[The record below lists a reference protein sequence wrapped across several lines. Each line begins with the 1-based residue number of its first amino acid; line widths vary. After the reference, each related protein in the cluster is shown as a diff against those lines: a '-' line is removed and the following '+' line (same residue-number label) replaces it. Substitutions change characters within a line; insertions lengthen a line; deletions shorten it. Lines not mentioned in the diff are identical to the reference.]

1 MKNQFFGDNR
11 DLFKYDLILS
21 VVKGIDQ
28 VKQFTFIP
36 MLTEDSGDHGNQID
50 RKRAKAGFN
59 NGELQIFLDNCIS
72 SNVRN
77 IVKIN
82 EYFVKKGLKTI
93 SNKEDDNFTHI
104 NRNHYFSQLRIEYLE
119 NALVFVDPD
128 NGLEIK
134 KSGSKHILYSEIRE
148 LYENMNENSVLM
160 IFQFFPREKRK
171 QYIDRR
177 IEELKNITKDIA
189 IYISDNVII
198 FFFLTK
204 NDIIKN
210 QLKEIIKS
218 YVYEYPSLYYG

>member
-1 MKNQFFGDNR
+1 
-11 DLFKYDLILS
+11 
-21 VVKGIDQ
+21 
-28 VKQFTFIP
+28 
-36 MLTEDSGDHGNQID
+36 
-50 RKRAKAGFN
+50 
-59 NGELQIFLDNCIS
+59 
-72 SNVRN
+72 
-77 IVKIN
+77 
-82 EYFVKKGLKTI
+82 
-93 SNKEDDNFTHI
+93 
-104 NRNHYFSQLRIEYLE
+104 LE